1 MLELCRTVDH
11 CSRIVSC
18 LDSSSV
24 VDVVG
29 RWLFHYGPYTT
40 SVINLMHFKEMILH
54 IHHCRKAYMKIIK
67 DIHELVT
74 VHNDN

>member
-11 CSRIVSC
+11 CSRKVS

-29 RWLFHYGPYTT
+29 RVLFHYRPYTT
-40 SVINLMHFKEMILH
+40 SVINLIHFKIMIFH
-54 IHHCRKAYMKIIK
+54 IHHCRKAYMKIIN
-67 DIHELVT
+67 DLHELVT